1 MARYGSPDQRIN
13 RILDATTLSRGIT
26 RWSVAVIVALGS
38 PLAYVV
44 ATGHPQSAPLAQ
56 PQNVAQLRLPIPAAP
71 PAPAPQA
78 FQASRP
84 AASEPAFD
92 SADIHASAPNTI
104 LKMRS
109 AFSRGRYELRNASM
123 VELIQMAWNVDA
135 DNVVGGPEW
144 MDKDRFDVIAT
155 APGSATPETL
165 RAMLRTLLEDR
176 FRLTV
181 RRDTRSI
188 PAYAMTVGKKHHL
201 KASETSAGKESGC
214 TVQAGT
220 LREPVVF
227 QCRNMTMAGFADD
240 LSTRWPAPD
249 YLFNYRVV
257 DRTGL
262 KGAWDFSFEC
272 SRPPSSRPPNGLA
285 PTAVTTLSDAI
296 ENQLGLKLTLTKAA
310 RPAVVVESAT
320 PLELTKPST
329 RRLEFEVA
337 DIRPDAPG
345 VVRSNVGIQPGGRVT
360 IEMTLK
366 GLIWEA
372 WGNVNPDR
380 IIGGPKSMD
389 TTGWVVLAKA
399 PAQESPVPGWNG
411 PVWNGLDIDTMR
423 QMLRSL
429 LIDRFKLEAHAEDRL
444 VDGYA
449 LVSVKGGAKPK
460 LKRADPSNR
469 PGCKD
474 GPGADGLRP
483 NWKDPR
489 IANPLAS
496 RLVTCQNMTL
506 AEFAAA
512 LSTWR
517 TEERSIL
524 PLFPPVVDATGI
536 SGRYDMTINFTP
548 PREIPNPANPAAGAE
563 GVASDP
569 DGTISI
575 FEALPKQLGLKLES
589 RKVMGQVL
597 VIDHVEEKPTEN

>member
-1 MARYGSPDQRIN
+1 
-13 RILDATTLSRGIT
+13 
-26 RWSVAVIVALGS
+26 
-38 PLAYVV
+38 
-44 ATGHPQSAPLAQ
+44 
-56 PQNVAQLRLPIPAAP
+56 
-71 PAPAPQA
+71 
-78 FQASRP
+78 
-84 AASEPAFD
+84 
-92 SADIHASAPNTI
+92 
-104 LKMRS
+104 
-109 AFSRGRYELRNASM
+109 
-123 VELIQMAWNVDA
+123 
-135 DNVVGGPEW
+135 
-144 MDKDRFDVIAT
+144 
-155 APGSATPETL
+155 
-165 RAMLRTLLEDR
+165 
-176 FRLTV
+176 
-181 RRDTRSI
+181 
-188 PAYAMTVGKKHHL
+188 
-201 KASETSAGKESGC
+201 
-214 TVQAGT
+214 
-220 LREPVVF
+220 
-227 QCRNMTMAGFADD
+227 MTMAGFADD

-262 KGAWDFSFEC
+262 KGAWDFSFQC
-272 SRPPSSRPPNGLA
+272 SRPPNSRPPNGQPA
-285 PTAVTTLSDAI
+285 PAAVTTLSDAI
-296 ENQLGLKLTLTKAA
+296 ENQLGLKLTLSRVST
-310 RPAVVVESAT
+310 PVVVVESAT

-399 PAQESPVPGWNG
+399 PTQEDSPAGWSG
-411 PVWNGLDIDTMR
+411 PVWNGVDLDTMR

-429 LIDRFKLEAHAEDRL
+429 LIDRFKLEAHAENRL

-449 LVSVKGGAKPK
+449 LVAAKPK

-474 GPGADGLRP
+474 GPGADGSRP

-512 LSTWR
+512 LSKWR

-536 SGRYDMTINFTP
+536 DGRYDMTINFTP
-548 PREIPNPANPAAGAE
+548 PREIPNPASSAAGTA

-597 VIDHVEEKPTEN
+597 IVDHVEDKPTDN